1 MIEQFINNFQITQG
15 MASSDILNWAWA
27 IVGAILA
34 FVVIDHIQTSMA
46 RHSMLKD
53 IEHSVSDLLDSVIAM
68 SSSEG
73 KKLKKVMVRSVL
85 HDDSPWCILKNS
97 DGKIEFK
104 IKNNQRYIHIRKI
117 EDNCK
122 TDEWIPTQA
131 LHEMVLLFRR
141 IEKMYK
147 DGIIKRIDLADL
159 FREIIPLGQ
168 SGRIQFIREYYG
180 EYDADCIGYIVMQTI
195 VSSYKNHNY
204 NTVRIFKEYYIE
216 NKEIHDCFVNSRRIR
231 KIRDYLAVRKFKRI
245 MSPEFDLR

>member
-1 MIEQFINNFQITQG
+1 M
-15 MASSDILNWAWA
+15 
-27 IVGAILA
+27 
-34 FVVIDHIQTSMA
+34 
-46 RHSMLKD
+46 
-53 IEHSVSDLLDSVIAM
+53 
-68 SSSEG
+68 
-73 KKLKKVMVRSVL
+73 
-85 HDDSPWCILKNS
+85 
-97 DGKIEFK
+97 
-104 IKNNQRYIHIRKI
+104 YIRKI

-122 TDEWIPTQA
+122 TDEWISTQA

-204 NTVRIFKEYYIE
+204 NTVKIFKEYYIE
-216 NKEIHDCFVNSRRIR
+216 NKEIHDCFVKSRRIR
-231 KIRDYLAVRKFKRI
+231 KLEIVWLLESLKK
-245 MSPEFDLR
+245 L